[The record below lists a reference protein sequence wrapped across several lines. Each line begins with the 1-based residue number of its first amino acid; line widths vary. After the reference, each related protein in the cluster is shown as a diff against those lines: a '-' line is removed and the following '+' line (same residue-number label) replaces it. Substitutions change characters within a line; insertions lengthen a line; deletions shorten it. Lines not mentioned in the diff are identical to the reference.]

1 MLWTMQEMIE
11 AITKMVGRE
20 VKVYVSPATIPDT
33 ASGSSRAS
41 EGGVLLLLNFNA
53 SIRDANFSCN

>member
-1 MLWTMQEMIE
+1 MQNLIMLRTMQEMIG

-20 VKVYVSPATIPDT
+20 VKVFVSPAALPDT

-41 EGGVLLLLNFNA
+41 EGGVLLLVSFNA
-53 SIRDANFSCN
+53 SIQKC